1 MKFTSVTSQRVI
13 GSGET
18 GKSNDFF
25 FSKRFFSRME
35 VWVVCFFFFYP
46 ILPIQLV
53 KNSQSLSISVPFIL
67 SYKLYHYFP

>member
-25 FSKRFFSRME
+25 FFKTVLFSNGSMGGMLFF
-35 VWVVCFFFFYP
+35 
-46 ILPIQLV
+46 L
-53 KNSQSLSISVPFIL
+53 LSHSSHSVG
-67 SYKLYHYFP
+67 KK

>member
-25 FSKRFFSRME
+25 FQNGSFLEWKYGWYAFFSFIP
-35 VWVVCFFFFYP
+35 FF
-46 ILPIQLV
+46 
-53 KNSQSLSISVPFIL
+53 PF
-67 SYKLYHYFP
+67 SW